1 MSSNN
6 VDDIHAHNMLRTG
19 NGRQGLQTTREE
31 LRQITQHDAISKW
44 NSESWWWMESPKFEK
59 RYYLI
64 ALREKVALVMTPT
77 HAGSVKSTIIYWA
90 STTGCTLSEVT
101 FNMQFYVLI

>member
-31 LRQITQHDAISKW
+31 SRQIAQHDAISNW

-59 RYYLI
+59 RYLI
-64 ALREKVALVMTPT
+64 ALRENVALIMTPT
-77 HAGSVKSTIIYWA
+77 HAGSIRSTMIYWA
-90 STTGCTLSEVT
+90 STTDCTFSEVT
-101 FNMQFYVLI
+101 FNMQSYVLI